1 MPPKQTKTTTTSDAA
16 APAPAKA
23 VKPAAE
29 PKTEVSAEASAE
41 APKPESKARKPK
53 TPKPTETKA
62 AEADAEAADV
72 VIEDSTKMPRVPPTR
87 ESVLAEH
94 SEILNLLEQE
104 VNRLRENSDKASG
117 VKFLR
122 SIIRRVRNVQ
132 ANSARVMKQ
141 KVPSARK
148 NNNSGFLK
156 PVKISSEMAKFTGLD
171 PSGLHSRVDVTK
183 FLCKYISDH
192 NLQNPTDKRTINADP
207 ALSKLL
213 NYDAKKSEKQLTY
226 PHIQS
231 LLKTH
236 FKSDAAPAAPAATA
250 SASAKAVKA

>member
-1 MPPKQTKTTTTSDAA
+1 MPKPTSTQTKTVETPVTSQ
-16 APAPAKA
+16 PP
-23 VKPAAE
+23 V
-29 PKTEVSAEASAE
+29 V
-41 APKPESKARKPK
+41 
-53 TPKPTETKA
+53 A
-62 AEADAEAADV
+62 AEAVEKKARAPRVKKTDDSTPAVAQAPVAAAVVPDSSVDAAD
-72 VIEDSTKMPRVPPTR
+72 DSTKTPRVPPTR

-94 SEILNLLEQE
+94 AEIINLLEE
-104 VNRLRENSDKASG
+104 EITRLRDGSDKTSG

-122 SIIRRVRNVQ
+122 AIARRVKSAQ
-132 ANSARVMKQ
+132 SNSARVMKQ

-156 PVKISSEMAKFTGLD
+156 PVKISGDMAKFTGLD

-183 FLCKYISDH
+183 FLCKYIADH

-213 NYDAKKSEKQLTY
+213 GYDSKKGDQPLTY
-226 PHIQS
+226 PRIQS

-236 FKSDAAPAAPAATA
+236 FTSQAPVVALAATA
-250 SASAKAVKA
+250 AATAKAK